1 MRGEPFAAGLPA
13 CNACRARRLTRKP
26 MIDAAEANMA
36 LSTKAYRMM
45 SDRAGRVA
53 IGIAIMSI
61 ILDFGTWP

>member
-1 MRGEPFAAGLPA
+1 
-13 CNACRARRLTRKP
+13 